1 MVDEEI
7 NPDVKAIKDKHC
19 WFSWLDCSAAEHQ
32 ADLDEADKKVRDQC
46 VFRILYSTRAGNTP
60 QEVTAAQIA
69 CKEEEAQRK
78 AAE

>member
-7 NPDVKAIKDKHC
+7 NQDVKAIKDKHC
-19 WFSWLDCSAAEHQ
+19 WFAWLDCSAVEQQ
-32 ADLDEADKKVRDQC
+32 ADQEKDDKVVRDQC
-46 VFRILYSTRAGNTP
+46 VFQILYSTGAGNTP